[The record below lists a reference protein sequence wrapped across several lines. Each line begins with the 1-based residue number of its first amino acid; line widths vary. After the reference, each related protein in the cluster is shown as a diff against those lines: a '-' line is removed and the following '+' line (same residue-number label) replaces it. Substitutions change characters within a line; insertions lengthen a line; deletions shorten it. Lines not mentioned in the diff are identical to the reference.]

1 MGLRGRL
8 AWDTR
13 SAREDDTMTTTEIEL
28 HVYITAEDD
37 HRRIAVVDGT
47 LPYIRPTVDDLWHDQ
62 QRVRRPAPL
71 AGRVY
76 VSSSA
81 TASEIAAEVAY
92 LALTIW
98 PAPPSFPWDR
108 MVFARGHST
117 SASRS
122 SSGTSVLASALADL
136 HAVGERHLYDRG
148 LATVI
153 TVNTKIDISAAVDAA
168 RRRSWAELELERA
181 ACLSDEGA
189 VAWLDG
195 DRSALGGLLVLARAA
210 GVRLFGV
217 YAGETELL
225 DTIIVSPPPVE
236 HPIPSMDLSERRWRA
251 SRGEP
256 VFLSRDEI
264 LAIDPRERRGPAGV
278 TLDTM
283 RLAVRR
289 GWAEW
294 IDGMESALRPT
305 ELGESAAGRLPED
318 VRHMF
323 SQVDHRGLIVRP
335 KIHEPR
341 PRAFVDEAQVG
352 ECVVFRSYFRDS
364 EHEHGASSAA
374 AFDIA

>member
-1 MGLRGRL
+1 
-8 AWDTR
+8 
-13 SAREDDTMTTTEIEL
+13 MTTTEIEL

-47 LPYIRPTVDDLWHDQ
+47 LPYLRPTVDDLWHDQ

-76 VSSSA
+76 VSPSA
-81 TASEIAAEVAY
+81 TAADIAAEVAY

-98 PAPPSFPWDR
+98 PAPSSFPWDR
-108 MVFARGHST
+108 LVFARGSST
-117 SASRS
+117 TASRS
-122 SSGTSVLASALADL
+122 SGASVLAGALADL
-136 HAVGERHLYDRG
+136 HAVGERHSYDRG
-148 LATVI
+148 LATVL

-168 RRRSWAELELERA
+168 HRRSGAELELERA

-195 DRSALGGLLVLARAA
+195 DRSALGGLLGLARAA
-210 GVRLFGV
+210 GVRSFGV

-225 DTIIVSPPPVE
+225 DTIIVRPLPVE
-236 HPIPSMDLSERRWRA
+236 YPVPSMDLTERRWRA

-256 VFLSRDEI
+256 VFLSRDEL

-294 IDGMESALRPT
+294 VDGMESAIRPT
-305 ELGESAAGRLPED
+305 ELGAAASSPLPDD
-318 VRHMF
+318 VRHML
-323 SQVDHRGLIVRP
+323 SKLDHRGRVVRP

-341 PRAFVDEAQVG
+341 HRAFVEEEQVG
-352 ECVVFRSYFRDS
+352 ECLVFRSLDRSS
-364 EHEHGASSAA
+364 ELEHGASSAA